1 MRSQQLPFQVILIS
15 WTLLFHGC
23 NTLNQTQS
31 LLKYS
36 VLTIAYFPS
45 ISLDPEPGHLV
56 AAEVQAI
63 LCDSIH
69 H

>member
-1 MRSQQLPFQVILIS
+1 MRSRQLSFKVIHIS

-23 NTLNQTQS
+23 NTMNQTQS
-31 LLKYS
+31 PLKYS

-45 ISLDPEPGHLV
+45 ISLDHLV

-63 LCDSIH
+63 LCDNIH
-69 H
+69 

>member
-1 MRSQQLPFQVILIS
+1 MRCQQLSFKVIWIS
-15 WTLLFHGC
+15 WTLLFHGH

-36 VLTIAYFPS
+36 ALTIAYFPS
-45 ISLDPEPGHLV
+45 ISLDPKPGHLV

>member
-1 MRSQQLPFQVILIS
+1 MKSQEFSFKIILIS

-36 VLTIAYFPS
+36 VLTVAYFPN

-63 LCDSIH
+63 LCDNIH

>member
-1 MRSQQLPFQVILIS
+1 MRSQELPFKAIWIS

-36 VLTIAYFPS
+36 ILTVAYFPS
-45 ISLDPEPGHLV
+45 ISLDPEPGHMV

-63 LCDSIH
+63 LCDNIH